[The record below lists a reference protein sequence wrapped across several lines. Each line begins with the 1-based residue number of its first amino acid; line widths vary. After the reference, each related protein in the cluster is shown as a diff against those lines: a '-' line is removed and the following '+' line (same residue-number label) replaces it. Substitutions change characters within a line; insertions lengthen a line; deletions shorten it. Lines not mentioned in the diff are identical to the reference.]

1 VALLINTNTNN
12 NDNDNNNNND
22 INLHC
27 VSKKPDCYD
36 LYDIPSSIHD
46 IYYFWHRETLF
57 NSRFTKLKSF

>member
-1 VALLINTNTNN
+1 MALLINTNTNN

-46 IYYFWHRETLF
+46 IY
-57 NSRFTKLKSF
+57 